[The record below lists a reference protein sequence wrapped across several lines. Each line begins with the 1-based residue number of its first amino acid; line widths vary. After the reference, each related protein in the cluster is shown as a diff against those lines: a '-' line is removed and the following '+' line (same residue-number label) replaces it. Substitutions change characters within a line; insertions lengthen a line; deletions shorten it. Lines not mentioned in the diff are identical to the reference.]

1 MEFLKCGCRPLEVA
15 ETLSGDFPGQ
25 NESQNNTRMLC
36 LFQCVDICTDDA
48 KVIWVK
54 RLVHQ
59 KESWQLHQIYQ

>member
-48 KVIWVK
+48 KVMG
-54 RLVHQ
+54 
-59 KESWQLHQIYQ
+59 KE